1 MTKAFAGRRVLISI
15 TAIVIVAIAL
25 GGTYYLKQKEEL
37 NKKVLS
43 HIELGHSHFL
53 KGNIDNAFEQY
64 QKAWV
69 LKPKI
74 TNPDEKNSAVNLA
87 QIMMAK
93 GDTAGAQGLLLKT
106 LQYDPFFYPS
116 YLFLGDISLRAK
128 DADKALF
135 YFEKGLSLKEHF
147 IKEDPNAALLYYN
160 MAEALLLKGDHEGA
174 RRYLE
179 TFLSM
184 AGKDKRL
191 EGIVA
196 KAKGT
201 LGKMKS

>member
-1 MTKAFAGRRVLISI
+1 MTKAFAGKRVLISI
-15 TAIVIVAIAL
+15 TAIAIAAIAL
-25 GGTYYLKQKEEL
+25 GGTYYFKQKEEL

-43 HIELGHSHFL
+43 HIELGHSHFI
-53 KGNIDNAFEQY
+53 KGEIAKAYEQY
-64 QKAWV
+64 QKAWS
-69 LKPKI
+69 LKPKV
-74 TNPDEKNSAVNLA
+74 TSPVERNAAVNLA
-87 QIMMAK
+87 QIMIAK

-116 YLFLGDISLRAK
+116 YLFLGDIYLRAK

-160 MAEALLLKGDHEGA
+160 MAEALLLKGDRAGA
-174 RRYLE
+174 RRHLE

-196 KAKGT
+196 KARGT